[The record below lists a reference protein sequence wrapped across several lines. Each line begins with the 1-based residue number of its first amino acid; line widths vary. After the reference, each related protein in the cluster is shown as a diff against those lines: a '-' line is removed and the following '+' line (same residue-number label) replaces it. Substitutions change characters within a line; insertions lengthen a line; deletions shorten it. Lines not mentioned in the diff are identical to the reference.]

1 MPCDISMAQAPGLAW
16 EGYKDVLLVVLER
29 EQLQFAGGRS
39 TSSQQLGGLGSAVLR
54 GNVPDPPRLPLRKEK
69 LLSYYIFMRLSL
81 LLSDNFLTDF
91 SCQSCF
97 SYDRRNSGDLLRR

>member
-1 MPCDISMAQAPGLAW
+1 MISMAQAPGLAW
-16 EGYKDVLLVVLER
+16 EGYKDVLFVVLER

>member
-1 MPCDISMAQAPGLAW
+1 MISMAQAPGLAW
-16 EGYKDVLLVVLER
+16 EGYKDVLFVVFLER

-54 GNVPDPPRLPLRKEK
+54 ASVPDPARLPLREEK

-81 LLSDNFLTDF
+81 LLSDNFLTDIG
-91 SCQSCF
+91 CQSGF